1 VRLIIILPIIN
12 YLATPQSSAI
22 LSLSEEQIEMLLMSK
37 VDIASG
43 NLISEEELDQLDAN
57 GCILKI
63 EMDIDC
69 QKNKRQCFRILE

>member
-1 VRLIIILPIIN
+1 M
-12 YLATPQSSAI
+12 ATPQSSAI